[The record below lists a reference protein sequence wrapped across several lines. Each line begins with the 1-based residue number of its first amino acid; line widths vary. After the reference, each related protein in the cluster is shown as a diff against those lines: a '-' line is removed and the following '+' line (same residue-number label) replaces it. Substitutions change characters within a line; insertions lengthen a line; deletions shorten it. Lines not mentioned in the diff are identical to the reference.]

1 MPLPHPSPSVVSRPE
16 LTAVEEG
23 LHNGRSLALP
33 SLEPPDSV
41 LQLSRKPQTA
51 EGEWGWGDSSV
62 A

>member
-1 MPLPHPSPSVVSRPE
+1 M
-16 LTAVEEG
+16 EED

-33 SLEPPDSV
+33 SLKPPDSV
-41 LQLSRKPQTA
+41 LQLLRKPQTM